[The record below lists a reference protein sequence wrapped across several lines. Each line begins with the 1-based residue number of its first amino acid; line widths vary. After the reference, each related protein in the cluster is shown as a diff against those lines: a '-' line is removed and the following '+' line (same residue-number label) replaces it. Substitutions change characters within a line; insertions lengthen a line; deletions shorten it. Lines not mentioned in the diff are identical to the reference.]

1 MSSTNAPIGTGVGVA
16 ETHISWVF
24 FTPDRAFKLLKPV
37 TMPFLD
43 HSDPTTRI
51 AAADREFDLN
61 RAFAPDV
68 YLGLA
73 DVREAGELVDR
84 MIVMRRL
91 PAERKLSALVDDDRF
106 LTCLRAVGRA
116 VAVFHARQEPVVPA
130 PMATGQAV
138 RSYWDENFAAI
149 EPHVGTVVDRA
160 EDERVRSL
168 VDAYLT
174 GCDSLF
180 DARIR
185 DGFVRAGH
193 GDLIADDIFC
203 LDDGPRIVD
212 CLAFNDNWRIG
223 DVLWDIAFLVMDVHR
238 LAGEPAAAALLGWYE
253 EYSSLHHPPS
263 LAHHYIAYR
272 AHVRT
277 KIACLRYAQGHAASA
292 DAARELHR
300 LTLHHLERA
309 RLRLVIVGGG
319 PGVGKST
326 LANDLA
332 DRLDGAVLATDE
344 IRKDLTATP
353 YDEHRFAEP
362 GRGIYDVTTVD
373 AVYGEQLREARLLLD
388 AGRSV
393 ILDASW
399 ARAAHREAA
408 RSVAR
413 ERRVEFVEIECELP
427 PDIAKERV
435 AGRLGDPWNPSDATP
450 EIVDSLNA
458 AREPW
463 PTSIKVSTEGST
475 EQVLADTLA
484 RIEWQPLEV
493 E

>member
-1 MSSTNAPIGTGVGVA
+1 MTTENGAAVGVA

-43 HSDPTTRI
+43 HSDPRTRI
-51 AAADREFDLN
+51 AATDREFELN
-61 RAFAPDV
+61 QAIAPDV

-73 DVREAGELVDR
+73 DVREGDELVDR

-91 PAERKLSALVDDDRF
+91 PADRKLSALVDDDRF
-106 LTCLRAVGRA
+106 TTCLRAVGRA
-116 VAVFHARQEPVVPA
+116 VAVLHARQEPVIPA
-130 PMATGQAV
+130 PMATAGAV

-149 EPHVGTVVDRA
+149 EPHVGTVVDR
-160 EDERVRSL
+160 DEYRRVRSL

-174 GCDSLF
+174 GRESLF

-223 DVLWDIAFLVMDVHR
+223 DVLWDIAFLVMDIHR
-238 LAGEPAAAALLGWYE
+238 LAGESAATALLAWYE
-253 EYSSLHHPPS
+253 EFSSLHHPSS

-277 KIACLRYAQGHAASA
+277 KIACLRHAQGDAASA
-292 DAARELHR
+292 DMARELHR

-309 RLRLVIVGGG
+309 RLRLILIGGG

-326 LANDLA
+326 LARDVA
-332 DRLDGAVLATDE
+332 DHLDCAVIATDE
-344 IRKDLTATP
+344 IRKDLTDTP
-353 YDEHRFAEP
+353 HDEHRFAEP
-362 GRGIYDVTTVD
+362 GGGIYDVTTVD
-373 AVYGEQLREARLLLD
+373 AVYAEQLREARLLLD
-388 AGRSV
+388 AGRAV
-393 ILDASW
+393 VLDASW
-399 ARAAHREAA
+399 ARAAHRDAA
-408 RSVAR
+408 RAVAR
-413 ERRVEFVEIECELP
+413 ECRVELVEIDCELEP
-427 PDIAKERV
+427 AIAKERV
-435 AGRLGDPWNPSDATP
+435 ARRLGDLWNPSDATP
-450 EIVDSLNA
+450 DIVDALNA

-463 PTSIKVSTEGST
+463 PTSMKVSTQQST
-475 EQVLADTLA
+475 REVLADTIA
-484 RIEWQPLEV
+484 RIERQPVVV